1 MTDNQTATPAPV
13 FSEPTTMASLLVM
26 FEAMLDQVR
35 RERDLFLALV
45 DERERMM
52 GLSVRTAEMR
62 KWYKQVHHPRD

>member
-1 MTDNQTATPAPV
+1 
-13 FSEPTTMASLLVM
+13 MASLLVM